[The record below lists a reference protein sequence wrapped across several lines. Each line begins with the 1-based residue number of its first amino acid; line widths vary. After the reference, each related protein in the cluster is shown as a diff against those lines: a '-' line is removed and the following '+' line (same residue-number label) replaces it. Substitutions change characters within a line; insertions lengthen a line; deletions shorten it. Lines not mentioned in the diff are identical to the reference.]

1 MFAKIGKY
9 IINTEHIDYFIQTED
24 KWLMVM
30 NGLKLEMSEES
41 VNKIRGVK
49 NGKTTEKIQ
58 SKLKSK

>member
-9 IINTEHIDYFIQTED
+9 IINTEHIDYFVQAED

>member
-9 IINTEHIDYFIQTED
+9 IINTEHIDYFVQTED